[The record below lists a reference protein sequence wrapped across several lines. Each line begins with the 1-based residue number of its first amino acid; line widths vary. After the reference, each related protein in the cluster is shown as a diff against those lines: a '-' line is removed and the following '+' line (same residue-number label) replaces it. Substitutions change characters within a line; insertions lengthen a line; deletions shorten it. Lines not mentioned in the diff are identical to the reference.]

1 MSDQSLSVHMIAE
14 RSKRRS
20 LVAAIS
26 ESVMLQALADSCL
39 ALLVIREVSP
49 IPDNVPRPLRL
60 PSASTGCV
68 SNCCVLAATGIV
80 DAWWASMF
88 DDVGC
93 VQCSP
98 RQEKVLQRS
107 LTVTIVYANYIGIGS
122 EHPNVMQCW
131 SGYTIEHP
139 Q

>member
-14 RSKRRS
+14 RSKRRN

-26 ESVMLQALADSCL
+26 ESVMLQALVDSCM
-39 ALLVIREVSP
+39 ALLVIRDVSP
-49 IPDNVPRPLRL
+49 IPDKDNVPRRSDCPVLRL
-60 PSASTGCV
+60 DVSHGWLQCLTMST
-68 SNCCVLAATGIV
+68 AY
-80 DAWWASMF
+80 
-88 DDVGC
+88 C

-98 RQEKVLQRS
+98 RQENILQRS
-107 LTVTIVYANYIGIGS
+107 LTVTIVSVNYIGMGS

-131 SGYTIEHP
+131 SGYKIEYP